1 MGAASASSKKM
12 TEEEVFEIL
21 DENEEAFGFPKEMS
35 ESIAFSWESNVMKF
49 MSENFKTCIPVSL
62 IFQLFQ
68 FLPILTKI
76 ILGNKFALVYMPR

>member
-12 TEEEVFEIL
+12 SEEEVFEIL

-62 IFQLFQ
+62 IFQLFPYTNQ
-68 FLPILTKI
+68 YHLRKQICLGIHAPI
-76 ILGNKFALVYMPR
+76 AR

>member
-1 MGAASASSKKM
+1 
-12 TEEEVFEIL
+12 
-21 DENEEAFGFPKEMS
+21 MS